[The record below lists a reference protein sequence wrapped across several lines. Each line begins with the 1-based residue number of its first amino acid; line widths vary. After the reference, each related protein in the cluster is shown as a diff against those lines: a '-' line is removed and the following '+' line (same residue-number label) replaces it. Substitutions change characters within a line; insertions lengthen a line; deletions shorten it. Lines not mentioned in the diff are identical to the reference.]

1 MKQRL
6 TVTIVEAR
14 GLRESSLG
22 GHSEPFCVVK
32 LIGAEN
38 QELPKLQG
46 HRKLTKTVPRTVNPK
61 WNEAIMFGGAECDLT
76 PVWGVLISIR
86 SKRSLVREKAGIP
99 ALALAPWDPCP
110 RCSCGA

>member
-32 LIGAEN
+32 LIDADG
-38 QELPKLQG
+38 QPLTKLPG
-46 HRKLTKTVPRTVNPK
+46 NRKVTKTVSRTVNPK
-61 WNEAIMFGGAECDLT
+61 WNEAISFGGPECDLT
-76 PVWGVLISIR
+76 GVWGVLISIR
-86 SKRSLVREKAGIP
+86 SKRSLAREE
-99 ALALAPWDPCP
+99 P
-110 RCSCGA
+110 RA